1 MNASLEN
8 ERAPGGAVKI
18 TAPDFGTR
26 LSLATPDD
34 TAKGMFFN
42 GVLDAVAKL
51 VGPEAPAI
59 CLAAA
64 GERRKF
70 IDFFNY
76 PITMF
81 LYLSFTAVELMARA
95 GCSHDEGF
103 FKLGSQ
109 ATSDFL
115 GSGVGK
121 TLLLL
126 VGRDPGRLI
135 GALPGAYKTAVSY
148 GERKAE
154 ATGKNSYRLT
164 VRRDFMPAK
173 YHEGVLDAVVRAMGI
188 QDVTV
193 TGTALGTLD
202 VRYEIRWTLPSEG
215 GRS

>member
-1 MNASLEN
+1 MNASAQK
-8 ERAPGGAVKI
+8 ERTPRGPVRI
-18 TAPDFGTR
+18 TAPDFEAR
-26 LSLATPDD
+26 LELATPDD

-42 GVLDAVAKL
+42 GVLDAVAQL
-51 VGPEAPAI
+51 VNAEAPAI

-76 PITMF
+76 PISMF
-81 LYLSFTAVELMARA
+81 LHLSFTAVELISKA

-103 FKLGSQ
+103 FRLGSR

-126 VGRDPGRLI
+126 VGRDPSRLI
-135 GALPGAYKTAVSY
+135 NAIPGAYKTAVSY

-164 VRRDFMPAK
+164 VHRDFMPAK
-173 YHEGVLDAVVRAMGI
+173 YHEGVLDAVVRAMGV

-193 TGTALGTLD
+193 TSTPLGMLD